1 LIFIFKCLVV
11 IALVYLAVNKDALS
25 GVVASIGQERR
36 TAGDNGAKSAKREPL
51 SELQRMAA
59 AKLMGAARD
68 HCLATPADCL
78 SLLKAANVEAQK
90 TNHKDH

>member
-1 LIFIFKCLVV
+1 LIFLFKCLVV
-11 IALVYLAVNKDALS
+11 IALVYFAVNKDALS

-36 TAGDNGAKSAKREPL
+36 AVGDNGAKREPL
-51 SELQRMAA
+51 TELQRMAA
-59 AKLMGAARD
+59 DKLVGAARD

-78 SLLKAANVEAQK
+78 SLLKSAGLDARK